1 MTEAQKR
8 LATLQIEQS
17 EQRERVNEL
26 LGKDDRTADENA
38 EMDTA
43 TKRLQAIEPE
53 LRASLAVVST
63 EETETETETD
73 TLDAEVRER
82 LELRAKCQVSRFVEA
97 AIRGRLPSGAEAEYM
112 AAESVDD
119 GIPLSLFE
127 PDPREQRADASTA
140 APGTVGVNLQPIRPM
155 IFAASI
161 APRLGIDMPRVP
173 SGTFAEAR
181 ITTALTAGA
190 KAKGADAEATA
201 ADFTVQTAGPKR
213 VSGRLGIRIEDIA
226 SVGASN
232 FEAALRANLQLVMS
246 AELDDQIVNGDGT
259 APNITGVLK
268 ALADADDPAD
278 VVDFDG
284 FVSTFAGAV
293 DGLWSSRVKDVGIV
307 CGPAT
312 YQASAKTF
320 RDATADL
327 GAIAFSDYARAHFGG
342 WWTNSRMPDA
352 AANIQKGI
360 LRRTGRTG
368 VRTAVCPHWGALS
381 IDDVYTGS
389 ASGTRYVTFHV
400 LLGDVLVIQPG
411 AYSEVRFKLA

>member
-1 MTEAQKR
+1 MTDAQRK
-8 LATLQIEQS
+8 LAKLQIEQS
-17 EQRERVNEL
+17 ENRQKINDL
-26 LGKDDRTADENA
+26 LSKEDRSADETA
-38 EMDTA
+38 ELDTL
-43 TKRLQAIEPE
+43 TKRAQAIEPE
-53 LRASLAVVST
+53 LRANLVLVSG
-63 EETETETETD
+63 EETETETD

-82 LELRAKCQVSRFVEA
+82 LELRAKCSVSRFVEA
-97 AIRGRLPSGAEAEYM
+97 AVRGRLPSGAEAEYM

-127 PDPREQRADASTA
+127 PDPREKRADASTA
-140 APGTVGVNLQPIRPM
+140 APGTVGVNLQPIRPA

-161 APRLGIDMPRVP
+161 AQRLGIDMPRVQ
-173 SGTFAEAR
+173 SGTYAEAR
-181 ITTALTAGA
+181 ISTNLTAGA

-213 VSGRLGIRIEDIA
+213 VAGRLGIRIEDIA

-232 FEAALRANLQLVMS
+232 FESALRANLQLVMG
-246 AELDDQIVNGDGT
+246 AELDNQVINGSGV
-259 APNITGVLK
+259 APNITGLLK
-268 ALADADDPAD
+268 TLTDADDPAD

-284 FVSTFAGAV
+284 FVSTFAAAV
-293 DGLWSSRVKDVGIV
+293 DGLWASTVKDVGIV

-312 YQASAKTF
+312 YALSAKTF
-320 RDATADL
+320 RDAAGQDL

-352 AANIQKGI
+352 AENIQKGI

-368 VRTAVCPHWGALS
+368 IRTAVVPHWGALS
-381 IDDVYTGS
+381 IDDVYSGS
-389 ASGTRYVTFHV
+389 ASGTRFVSFHV

-411 AYSEVRFKLA
+411 AYSEVALKVA